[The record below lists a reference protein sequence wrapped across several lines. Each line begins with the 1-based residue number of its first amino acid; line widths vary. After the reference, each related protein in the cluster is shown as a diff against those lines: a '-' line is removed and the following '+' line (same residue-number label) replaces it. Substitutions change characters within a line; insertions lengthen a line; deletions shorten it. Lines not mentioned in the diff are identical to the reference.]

1 MPAVFFTKHRGLF
14 LHKILRKLN
23 TNLMKLDKNI
33 DANLQIIKNELNSED
48 VTFLDLQLG
57 DKKGTLIFINDI
69 VDKNAVGELILRP
82 ASQIKGVL
90 SEQELYDLFLSP
102 EKTQLPT
109 IQEIINDV
117 LLGNTVLIAEN
128 CENAI
133 SFGLKFF
140 EKRAITEPPTSTVIK
155 GPREGFVESL
165 PVNISL
171 MRRKLK
177 SPDLRFENVTVGK
190 YSRTPVALCYIK
202 GIVDDKLVKTLKSKL
217 SQIDIDAILDSS
229 YLSKCLGERKVS
241 LFKQIG
247 NTEKPDILA
256 GKILEG
262 RVAIF
267 VDGSPIALTVPYLLI
282 EDFQSASDYYNS
294 AYSATFARQIR
305 LLSVFVALF
314 LPALFVS
321 AELFHLQLIPLS
333 FLLTIVNSI
342 KGIPLSPSF
351 EMFFTLMIFEIL
363 NEASVRMPKYVGMVV
378 SIVGGLVLGE
388 TAVTAGIISA
398 PTLMIIALSGI
409 CLYTVPELE
418 QTFSIL
424 RMLFLVIAGT
434 AGLYGL
440 LIAVS
445 FIFIYIISFE
455 SYGAPIFAPFSPLV
469 KDDLKDTFYKG
480 FLHEHQFRPKSFSN
494 KNQRRLR
501 ESEAKN
507 NEE

>member
-1 MPAVFFTKHRGLF
+1 M
-14 LHKILRKLN
+14 KIC
-23 TNLMKLDKNI
+23 TS
-33 DANLQIIKNELNSED
+33 IKDNQKQLKQVLTSED
-48 VTFLDLQLG
+48 ITFLDVKINNTDAVLVFVNDLI
-57 DKKGTLIFINDI
+57 DKES
-69 VDKNAVGELILRP
+69 VGELILRP
-82 ASQIKGVL
+82 ADIYDGTVD
-90 SEQELYDLFLSP
+90 EQSLFKLFLSP
-102 EKTQLPT
+102 EKKMVTT
-109 IQEIINDV
+109 YKEVVTDV
-117 LLGNTVLIAEN
+117 LLGNAVLIADGIN
-128 CENAI
+128 KAF
-133 SFGLKFF
+133 SFGLKRF

-165 PVNISL
+165 PVNISM

-177 SPDLRFENVTVGK
+177 TPDLIFENVTIGK
-190 YSRTPVALCYIK
+190 YSETPVALCYIK
-202 GIVDDKLVKTLKSKL
+202 GIADIRLVKKLKKRL
-217 SQIDIDAILDSS
+217 QRIDIDAVLDSS
-229 YLSKCLGERKVS
+229 YVSKFLREHKYS

-282 EDFQSASDYYNS
+282 EDFQSPSDYYNS
-294 AYSATFARQIR
+294 SYSATVARYIR
-305 LLSVFVALF
+305 IISVALALF
-314 LPALFVS
+314 LPAVFVA

-351 EMFFTLMIFEIL
+351 EMFFTLLIFEIL

-418 QTFSIL
+418 QTFSVL
-424 RMLFLVIAGT
+424 RLVFLVIAGSGGIYSVLIT
-434 AGLYGL
+434 VAL
-440 LIAVS
+440 LT
-445 FIFIYIISFE
+445 IYLISFE
-455 SYGAPIFAPFSPLV
+455 SYATPICAPFSPLV
-469 KDDLKDTFYKG
+469 SADMKDAIYKG
-480 FLHEHQFRPKSFSN
+480 FIQELDKRPESLKVKN
-494 KNQRRLR
+494 KKRINF
-501 ESEAKN
+501 
-507 NEE
+507 NEKKDG

>member
-1 MPAVFFTKHRGLF
+1 M
-14 LHKILRKLN
+14 KI
-23 TNLMKLDKNI
+23 DKNLNV
-33 DANLQIIKNELNSED
+33 NLQFLKEKLNSED
-48 VTFLDLQLG
+48 VTFLDIKIG
-57 DKKGTLIFINDI
+57 DSDGVIIFINDL
-69 VDKNAVGELILRP
+69 VDKNSVGELILRP
-82 ASQIKGVL
+82 ASKVQGSL
-90 SEQELYDLFLSP
+90 SKSDLFELFLSP
-102 EKTQLPT
+102 EKKQVTEVKDL
-109 IQEIINDV
+109 INDL
-117 LLGNTVLIAEN
+117 LLGNTLLLVDKIDSAL
-128 CENAI
+128 

-171 MRRKLK
+171 MRRRLK
-177 SPDLRFENVTVGK
+177 SPDLKFINVTVGK
-190 YSRTPVALCYIK
+190 YSRTPISLCYID
-202 GIVDDKLVKTLKSKL
+202 GIADVKLVKQLKEKL
-217 SQIDIDAILDSS
+217 SKIDIDAVLDSS
-229 YLSKCLGERKVS
+229 YISKFLGEHRVS

-294 AYSATFARQIR
+294 SYSATFARVVR
-305 LLSVFVALF
+305 LISVFIALF
-314 LPALFVS
+314 LPALFVA

-342 KGIPLSPSF
+342 KGIPLSPSY

-424 RMLFLVIAGT
+424 RILFLIIAGS
-434 AGLYGL
+434 AGIYGMLISVAL
-440 LIAVS
+440 LLT
-445 FIFIYIISFE
+445 YIITFE
-455 SYGAPIFAPFSPLV
+455 NYKTPIFAPFSPLINE
-469 KDDLKDTFYKG
+469 DLKDTFYKG
-480 FLHEHQFRPKSFSN
+480 FIEEHRNRPKSL
-494 KNQRRLR
+494 KNVNRQRI
-501 ESEAKN
+501 EFKYKGE
-507 NEE
+507 

>member
-1 MPAVFFTKHRGLF
+1 MQLV
-14 LHKILRKLN
+14 N
-23 TNLMKLDKNI
+23 NI
-33 DANLQIIKNELNSED
+33 DANLQIIKNRLNSED
-48 VTFLDLQLG
+48 VTFLDLQIG
-57 DKKGTLIFINDI
+57 DKKGAIIFINDLI
-69 VDKNAVGELILRP
+69 DKNSVGELILRP
-82 ASQIKGVL
+82 ASKAQGIL
-90 SEQELYDLFLSP
+90 SEQEIFDLFLSP
-102 EKTQLPT
+102 EKTKVTT
-109 IQEIINDV
+109 IKDLINDV
-117 LLGNTVLIAEN
+117 LTGNTVLLVDQSNSAL
-128 CENAI
+128 

-165 PVNISL
+165 PVNVSL
-171 MRRKLK
+171 MRRRLK
-177 SPDLRFENVTVGK
+177 TPDLRFENVTVGK
-190 YSRTPVALCYIK
+190 YSRTPIALCYIQ
-202 GIVDDKLVKTLKSKL
+202 GIADENLVKTIKNKL
-217 SQIDIDAILDSS
+217 SKIDIDAVLDSS
-229 YLSKCLGERKVS
+229 YLSKCLGERKIS

-294 AYSATFARQIR
+294 SYSATFARQIR
-305 LLSVFVALF
+305 LLSVFIALF

-342 KGIPLSPSF
+342 KGIPLSPSY

-424 RMLFLVIAGT
+424 RIVFLVIAGSS
-434 AGLYGL
+434 GIYGL
-440 LIAVS
+440 LIAIS
-445 FIFIYIISFE
+445 LIFIYIISFE
-455 SYGAPIFAPFSPLV
+455 NYGAPIFAPFSPLV
-469 KDDLKDTFYKG
+469 KEDLKDTFYKG
-480 FLHEHQFRPKSFSN
+480 FLPEHQYRPKSLKTPN
-494 KNQRRLR
+494 KKRLNTTNT
-501 ESEAKN
+501 KN
-507 NEE
+507 

>member
-1 MPAVFFTKHRGLF
+1 M
-14 LHKILRKLN
+14 KIC
-23 TNLMKLDKNI
+23 TS
-33 DANLQIIKNELNSED
+33 IKDNQKQLKQVLTSED
-48 VTFLDLQLG
+48 ITFLDVKINNTDAVLVFVNDLI
-57 DKKGTLIFINDI
+57 DKES
-69 VDKNAVGELILRP
+69 VGELILRP
-82 ASQIKGVL
+82 ADVYDGTVD
-90 SEQELYDLFLSP
+90 EQSLFKLFLSP
-102 EKTQLPT
+102 EKKIVNTYKEVVT
-109 IQEIINDV
+109 DV
-117 LLGNTVLIAEN
+117 LLGNAVLIADGIDK
-128 CENAI
+128 AF
-133 SFGLKFF
+133 SFGLKHF

-165 PVNISL
+165 PVNISM

-177 SPDLRFENVTVGK
+177 TPDLIFENVTIGK
-190 YSRTPVALCYIK
+190 YSETPVALCYIK
-202 GIVDDKLVKTLKSKL
+202 GIADIRLVKKLKKRL
-217 SQIDIDAILDSS
+217 QRIDIDAVLDSS
-229 YLSKCLGERKVS
+229 YVSKFLREHKYS

-282 EDFQSASDYYNS
+282 EDFQSPSDYYNS
-294 AYSATFARQIR
+294 SYSATVARYIR
-305 LLSVFVALF
+305 IISVALALF
-314 LPALFVS
+314 LPAVFVA

-351 EMFFTLMIFEIL
+351 EMFFTLLIFEIL

-418 QTFSIL
+418 QTFSVL
-424 RMLFLVIAGT
+424 RLVFLVIAGSGGIYSVLIT
-434 AGLYGL
+434 VAL
-440 LIAVS
+440 LT
-445 FIFIYIISFE
+445 IYLISFE
-455 SYGAPIFAPFSPLV
+455 SYSTPICAPFSPLV
-469 KDDLKDTFYKG
+469 SADMKDAIYKG
-480 FLHEHQFRPKSFSN
+480 FIQELDKRPESLKVKN
-494 KNQRRLR
+494 KKRINFNG
-501 ESEAKN
+501 KKDG
-507 NEE
+507 